1 MEDPPVEGATPTGS
15 FRATYYRMFN
25 KASKDS
31 RLSRPY
37 GRFHNVGD
45 GDTTYAGETPQ
56 TCEREI
62 KANLKGEFVPE
73 AWQIMSLELT
83 LQRAVDLRKGSVRRR
98 LGIKNKQILD
108 PTRLERA
115 QQLGRRLR
123 RQGVQGIIYESVRD
137 PGRTNVVIF
146 LENVVEGVHIRF
158 AERNRPKNS

>member
-1 MEDPPVEGATPTGS
+1 MEGAIPTGS

-56 TCEREI
+56 TCERGI

-73 AWQIMSLELT
+73 AWQIMSVELT
-83 LQRAVDLRKGSVRRR
+83 LQRAVDLK
-98 LGIKNKQILD
+98 
-108 PTRLERA
+108 ERVGQEEIGHQEEA
-115 QQLGRRLR
+115 
-123 RQGVQGIIYESVRD
+123 D
-137 PGRTNVVIF
+137 PGSDEAGARSTIGEASQTAGSTGNHQRVRS
-146 LENVVEGVHIRF
+146 GSG
-158 AERNRPKNS
+158 ADERRHLP